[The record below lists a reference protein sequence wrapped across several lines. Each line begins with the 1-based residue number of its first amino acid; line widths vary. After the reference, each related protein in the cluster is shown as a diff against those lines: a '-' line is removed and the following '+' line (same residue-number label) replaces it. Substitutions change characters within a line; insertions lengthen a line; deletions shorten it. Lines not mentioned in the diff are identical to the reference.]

1 MSKANLEQLRQE
13 VAQDSTLQERLNQA
27 QDNESLI
34 ALVTEIGQEKGYSFT
49 RQEVEEYINEMN
61 SSDTQQEISEEQ
73 LEAIAGG
80 AAKVDGWVNGV
91 ACR

>member
-13 VAQDSTLQERLNQA
+13 VEQDSALQERLNQA
-27 QDNESLI
+27 QNNESLI

-49 RQEVEEYINEMN
+49 RQEVEEYLNEMN
-61 SSDTQQEISEEQ
+61 ISQQELSEEQ

-80 AAKVDGWVNGV
+80 KRGGIQVISWR
-91 ACR
+91 C

>member
-13 VAQDSTLQERLNQA
+13 VAQYPALQERLNQA
-27 QDNESLI
+27 SDNDSLI
-34 ALVTEIGQEKGYSFT
+34 ALITEVGQEKGYSFT

-61 SSDTQQEISEEQ
+61 TSQEISEEQ

-80 AAKVDGWVNGV
+80 AAKADGWVNV
-91 ACR
+91 IACF

>member
-13 VAQDSTLQERLNQA
+13 VEQDSALQERLNQA
-27 QDNESLI
+27 QNNESLI

-49 RQEVEEYINEMN
+49 RQEVKEYINEMN
-61 SSDTQQEISEEQ
+61 ISQEELSEEQ

-80 AAKVDGWVNGV
+80 KGIGINVGWK
-91 ACR
+91 C

>member
-13 VAQDSTLQERLNQA
+13 VAQDPALQERLNQA

-34 ALVTEIGQEKGYSFT
+34 ATVTELGQEKGYSFT
-49 RQEVEEYINEMN
+49 RQEVEEYIDEMN
-61 SSDTQQEISEEQ
+61 TSEQEISEEQ

-80 AAKVDGWVNGV
+80 AAKTDILDWK
-91 ACR
+91 CRKIAG

>member
-13 VAQDSTLQERLNQA
+13 VAQNPALQERLSQA
-27 QDNESLI
+27 KNHESLI
-34 ALVTEIGQEKGYSFT
+34 ALVTELGQEKGYSFT

-61 SSDTQQEISEEQ
+61 SSQQEITEEQ

-80 AAKVDGWVNGV
+80 AAQKDWFD
-91 ACR
+91 AYRCS